1 MAAEAEALTYTNFSL
16 ASGLTRVGMTNEKP
30 SCDGYMRM
38 PFNEEVIEH
47 LRSCDSCRAVFNQLV
62 DETERLKYG
71 FEHRN

>member
-1 MAAEAEALTYTNFSL
+1 MAAHKQSRTK
-16 ASGLTRVGMTNEKP
+16 RP
-30 SCDGYMRM
+30 SCEDYTRM

-62 DETERLKYG
+62 DETERLKYE